1 MLATELL
8 GEREHIVV
16 FYHCGPFGWTA
27 MPMAFQ
33 VITRVVKWELSQPG
47 VLRGLMDMY
56 TDDMFGVCLAR
67 DLEHDMDK
75 ARKFCKQ
82 LLGSTSIEE
91 RKTESGR
98 RLDGIWILTNCWWP
112 SLGRML

>member
-1 MLATELL
+1 
-8 GEREHIVV
+8 
-16 FYHCGPFGWTA
+16 

-75 ARKFCKQ
+75 ARQLCKQ

-91 RKTESGR
+91 RKTELGR
-98 RLDGIWILTNCWWP
+98 RLTITGWDLDLDQLLVAISRKNAVKAFYGLW
-112 SLGRML
+112 